1 MTSIKQ
7 FKANRANATKS
18 SGPKTAAGKNRSR
31 MNALSHGL
39 TAATLVIAGEHPD
52 DFDSLRAALGEQFEP
67 RSTLAAELVERL
79 AATLWRLRRVPLSE
93 AAVLAARENQCR
105 QIGRVGERTEGDA
118 SLDLAAVGEAL
129 IHDSQFGDTLRK
141 LGRHELTLM
150 NALDKTLRTLADLQ
164 LGHQEDDAH
173 ALRAA

>member
-18 SGPKTAAGKNRSR
+18 SGPKTAAGKQRSR

-39 TAATLVIAGEHPD
+39 TAVTLVLAGENPD
-52 DFDSLRAALGEQFEP
+52 DFDSLRAALEEQFQS
-67 RSTLAAELVERL
+67 RSMLEAELVERL
-79 AATLWRLRRVPLSE
+79 AATLWRLRRVPLFE

-105 QIGRVGERTEGDA
+105 QIGRIGKRAEEDA
-118 SLDLAAVGEAL
+118 SVQLTAVGEAL

-141 LGRHELTLM
+141 LGRHEVTLM

-164 LGHQEDDAH
+164 LGDQANEAH
-173 ALRAA
+173 VLRAA